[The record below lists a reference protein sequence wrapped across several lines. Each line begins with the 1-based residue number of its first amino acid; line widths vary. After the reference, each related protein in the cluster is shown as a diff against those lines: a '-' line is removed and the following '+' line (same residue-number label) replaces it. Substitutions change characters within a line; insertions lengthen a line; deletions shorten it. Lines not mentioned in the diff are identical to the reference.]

1 MAVVQ
6 RPPARG
12 HHRRQPSDPF
22 EFDEPLEHDIFAQD
36 FAKPSEDST
45 FRESSYNPAYFSD
58 SGSGDEESCPSPPRE
73 TFVEN
78 SNWSDSQHGTSS
90 DDEMLYHHMQRLD
103 AGTMPAC
110 KSEGTEEKMEDGEQS
125 RMVQSEMESLGV
137 DNMGIP
143 DAYDEWLQTASTDL
157 PFELIP
163 LETMVTDENCTEVT
177 PSIPFMTPCAELS
190 PSNLEP
196 RTSNFA
202 VGEKRGRV
210 FNESSPSVRLAK
222 TTRPGPKSDEE
233 VLEPEP
239 EVPAPNPEPEV
250 LNSPAE
256 EEEEEPPAL
265 LQKPLPPEIAA
276 RMLLDENYQPG
287 KRPGSFI
294 SKDGQWIFK
303 ETVRVLGIRK
313 KGDRNKEDKS
323 DRWHNSGGVRGA
335 RDMPVKGSGRP
346 IVRRRYGSVARQGVI
361 MWRFHEYSLLDVVAD
376 PTTEDGQRVVEDR
389 STVVFHIMPKR
400 NCRGR
405 PSKADAEAD
414 APAELWKDFMWSN

>member
-1 MAVVQ
+1 MSPVAEVHKKSSPAVEDEEEG
-6 RPPARG
+6 PPA
-12 HHRRQPSDPF
+12 
-22 EFDEPLEHDIFAQD
+22 L
-36 FAKPSEDST
+36 
-45 FRESSYNPAYFSD
+45 
-58 SGSGDEESCPSPPRE
+58 
-73 TFVEN
+73 
-78 SNWSDSQHGTSS
+78 
-90 DDEMLYHHMQRLD
+90 
-103 AGTMPAC
+103 
-110 KSEGTEEKMEDGEQS
+110 
-125 RMVQSEMESLGV
+125 
-137 DNMGIP
+137 
-143 DAYDEWLQTASTDL
+143 
-157 PFELIP
+157 
-163 LETMVTDENCTEVT
+163 
-177 PSIPFMTPCAELS
+177 
-190 PSNLEP
+190 
-196 RTSNFA
+196 
-202 VGEKRGRV
+202 

-239 EVPAPNPEPEV
+239 EVTAPNPEPEV
-250 LNSPAE
+250 LNRPAE
-256 EEEEEPPAL
+256 EEDEEPPAL

-303 ETVRVLGIRK
+303 ETGRVLGIRK

-361 MWRFHEYSLLDVVAD
+361 MWRFHEYSLLNVVAD

-400 NCRGR
+400 NGRGR
-405 PSKADAEAD
+405 PSKAEAD
-414 APAELWKDFMWSN
+414 APAELWEDFVWPFGSTSTKGK